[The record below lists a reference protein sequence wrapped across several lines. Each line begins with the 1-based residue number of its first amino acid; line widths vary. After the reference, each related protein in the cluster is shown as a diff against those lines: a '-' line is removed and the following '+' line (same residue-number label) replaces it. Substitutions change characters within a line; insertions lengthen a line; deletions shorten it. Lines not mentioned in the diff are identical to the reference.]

1 MCHQAN
7 GEMLNQVMS
16 GAFVNFAKTGDPNC
30 PGLPQWDRCQPGK
43 MVTMVFDD
51 VCEAKE
57 NLQEELL
64 PLVLQYKP
72 APAPQPAPAPSEDE
86 EESGSAWV
94 F

>member
-1 MCHQAN
+1 M
-7 GEMLNQVMS
+7 
-16 GAFVNFAKTGDPNC
+16 AK
-30 PGLPQWDRCQPGK
+30 
-43 MVTMVFDD
+43 
-51 VCEAKE
+51 KE
-57 NLQEELL
+57 QMRVEELL